1 MKIIFLLQFHKLSI
15 QTNIMKIKIQ
25 FFKALSWLIPQRA
38 RISGEE
44 KMIYLHYHLSTPTLG
59 NHEDSL
65 LTVS

>member
-44 KMIYLHYHLSTPTLG
+44 KMT
-59 NHEDSL
+59 
-65 LTVS
+65 